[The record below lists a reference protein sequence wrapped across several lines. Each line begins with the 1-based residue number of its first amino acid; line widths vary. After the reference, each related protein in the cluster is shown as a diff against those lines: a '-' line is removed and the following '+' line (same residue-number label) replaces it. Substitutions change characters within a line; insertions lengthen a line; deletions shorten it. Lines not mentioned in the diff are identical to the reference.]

1 MHLDLTQRSDLALQA
16 LDVIN
21 RADGQ
26 TVSGPDIAGVLRI
39 SPHYLGTI
47 MGPLTRAGWVRS
59 STGPTGGYR
68 IAVLLAERS
77 VLDLIEAMEGA
88 VDREICMHGDP
99 MQPVVEVCAL
109 HEPWTRSRDALL
121 DVLAETNLG
130 DVLSSDGDTMHNGP
144 HSAGPSTGSAR

>member
-21 RADGQ
+21 QSGGQ
-26 TVSGPDIAGVLRI
+26 TVSGPAIAGVLRI

-47 MGPLTRAGWVRS
+47 MGPLARAGWVRS

-68 IAVLLAERS
+68 LAILVSEHS
-77 VLDLIEAMEGA
+77 VLDLIEAMEGT
-88 VDREICMHGDP
+88 VDRDTCMHGDS
-99 MQPVVEVCAL
+99 MQPVVEFCAL

-121 DVLAETNLG
+121 DVLAATNLG
-130 DVLSSDGDTMHNGP
+130 DVLGHDHDGTDVGP
-144 HSAGPSTGSAR
+144 QYNDPLIGSAG